1 MKIDERDTMFARMS
15 YREGTN
21 QYEDYYKRNPDKKE
35 NDDHIRTLPDLMGE
49 GTMAYHPINAKL
61 PDAVFQLLGD
71 INGFSEGQAASEKV
85 ETNPEEMTRKIK
97 NIARHFGAKD
107 VGICEMK
114 EDFYYSYRGRQ
125 SDSYGDKVDTSHKY
139 AISFIVEMDKDM
151 INRAPML
158 EEVIEVSKGYLD
170 AGIIGLVI
178 SYFLRGLG
186 YESRN
191 HMDGNYL
198 LVAPLVA
205 EHAGLGQIGRMGIL
219 NTKEFGPRIRIGVVT
234 TDLEL
239 IADEEDDY
247 GFSEFCEMCA
257 KCVRTCPS
265 KAIQAT
271 KRENIDGVLRWKI
284 DQEKCYERWRSLGTD
299 CGVCLSS
306 CPFSQGVDIEKIN
319 TMKNNPE
326 VMKSIL
332 REHEDKYGIRN
343 FNNKPM
349 EIVK

>member
-1 MKIDERDTMFARMS
+1 MFARMS
-15 YREGTN
+15 YEEDSDA
-21 QYEDYYKRNPDKKE
+21 YKDYYDRNPDKKE
-35 NDDHIRTLPDLMGE
+35 GDDHIRTLPNLLSE

-61 PDAVFQLLGD
+61 PDAIFGILAD
-71 INGFSEGQAASEKV
+71 IKDLSEGPVSEIKV
-85 ETNPEEMTRKIK
+85 ETSPEEMTRKIK

-114 EDFYYSYRGRQ
+114 DDFYYSYRGRHKEN
-125 SDSYGDKVDTSHKY
+125 YGEKVEGTHKY

-158 EEVIEVSKGYLD
+158 EEEIEVSKGYLD

-178 SYFLRGLG
+178 SYFLRALG

-198 LVAPLVA
+198 LIAPLVA

-219 NTKEFGPRIRIGVVT
+219 NTKKYGPRVRIGVVT

-239 IADEEDDY
+239 IVDNEDDY
-247 GFSEFCEMCA
+247 GFSEFCEMCG
-257 KCVRTCPS
+257 KCIRTCPS
-265 KAIQAT
+265 KAIQSS
-271 KRENIDGVLRWKI
+271 KRELIDGVLRWKI

-306 CPFSQGVDIEKIN
+306 CPFSQGVDIEKIK
-319 TMKNNPE
+319 TMKGNPD
-326 VMKSIL
+326 VMRSIL
-332 REHEDKYGIRN
+332 REHEEKYGIRN
-343 FNNKPM
+343 FIKKPLD
-349 EIVK
+349 IVK